1 MELSMIAPCLFGLEG
16 LVAEELRRL
25 HMKTVEAENGRV
37 LFSGTEA
44 DVARANINLRCAE
57 RVLLEMGQFSAAS
70 FDALFEGVKALPW
83 ERYLPRNAAFPVKG
97 YALNSRL
104 HSVPDCQKII
114 KKAIVERLK
123 LKYAQN
129 WFSEDGPLYQVQF
142 SLLKD
147 WATISIDTSGPGLHK
162 RGWRAVGVAAPLRET
177 LAAGMVMLSRYRG
190 KGAFCD
196 PFCGSGTIAIE
207 AALAACNRAPG
218 LGRRFAAQAWPQL
231 PAAVWTQAK
240 EEAREKEFHRAYE
253 IWGGDL
259 DPGAIAIAESN
270 AKKAGVGDLI
280 RFQRADARQFAPRGS
295 QGVVVTNPPY
305 GERLLEKKEA
315 AELVA
320 AFGKAYGETEGFR
333 LYLLSSDQ
341 KLEHHFGRKAGKKA
355 IKQEEKRLFVF
366 KKLFVKNPAYF
377 YQRKKKES

>member
-1 MELSMIAPCLFGLEG
+1 MKNENILLSKKEKIGILQRRQKMEFDQKKGRETMELSMIAPCLFGLEG

-44 DVARANINLRCAE
+44 GVARANINLRCAE
-57 RVLLEMGQFSAAS
+57 RVLLEMGQFSATS

-97 YALNSRL
+97 YALNSKL

-196 PFCGSGTIAIE
+196 PFCRLQPGARSG
-207 AALAACNRAPG
+207 AAFCSPGLAAASRRC
-218 LGRRFAAQAWPQL
+218 LG
-231 PAAVWTQAK
+231 T
-240 EEAREKEFHRAYE
+240 
-253 IWGGDL
+253 
-259 DPGAIAIAESN
+259 
-270 AKKAGVGDLI
+270 
-280 RFQRADARQFAPRGS
+280 
-295 QGVVVTNPPY
+295 
-305 GERLLEKKEA
+305 GERRSA
-315 AELVA
+315 
-320 AFGKAYGETEGFR
+320 GQGI
-333 LYLLSSDQ
+333 SSG
-341 KLEHHFGRKAGKKA
+341 L
-355 IKQEEKRLFVF
+355 
-366 KKLFVKNPAYF
+366 
-377 YQRKKKES
+377 

>member
-1 MELSMIAPCLFGLEG
+1 MEVSMIAPCLFGLEG

-25 HMKTVEAENGRV
+25 YMKTVEAENGRV

-44 DVARANINLRCAE
+44 DLARANLNLRCAE
-57 RVLLEMGQFSAAS
+57 RVLLEMGQFSAPT

-83 ERYLPRNAAFPVKG
+83 ERYLGQNAAFPVKG
-97 YALNSRL
+97 YALNSQL

-123 LKYAQN
+123 LRYHQN
-129 WFSEDGPLYQVQF
+129 WFSEDGPVYQIQF
-142 SLLKD
+142 SILKD
-147 WATISIDTSGPGLHK
+147 WATLSIDTSGPGLHK
-162 RGWRAVGVAAPLRET
+162 RGWRAVGVTAPLRET

-218 LGRRFAAQAWPQL
+218 LGRQFAAQSWPQL
-231 PAAVWTQAK
+231 PASIWRQAR
-240 EEAREKEFHRAYE
+240 EEARDKEFHRVYD

-270 AKKAGVGDLI
+270 AKKAGVADLI
-280 RFQRADARQFAPRGS
+280 RFSRADARRFSADGK
-295 QGVVVTNPPY
+295 QGVIVTNPPY
-305 GERLLEKKEA
+305 GERLMEKKEA
-315 AELVA
+315 ETLMGE
-320 AFGKAYGETEGFR
+320 FGRAYQKTDGFR
-333 LYLLSSDQ
+333 LCLLSADG
-341 KLEHHFGRKAGKKA
+341 KLEQHFGRRAEKK
-355 IKQEEKRLFVF
+355 R
-366 KKLFVKNPAYF
+366 KLYNGMIPCNLYF
-377 YQRKKKES
+377 YGK